1 MEATEKVVGKLEG
14 EIIGIRQELATLN
27 KILLGNGQAGLQER
41 TVRIEEN
48 IEQVSEQQKINSKSI
63 EQVSKAIGELRILLE
78 LHLKDDKVHTF
89 KGIFLKKEII
99 GYFILFI
106 IGITSLLPRDV
117 NLWELIKNLL
127 F

>member
-27 KILLGNGQAGLQER
+27 K
-41 TVRIEEN
+41 
-48 IEQVSEQQKINSKSI
+48 
-63 EQVSKAIGELRILLE
+63 ILLE